1 MLKKLL
7 PLAFLAALIGW
18 GIYDYIQSNDR
29 ASQPQGDEKQAAEQT
44 DRNDTG
50 EKIKTGIE
58 NGDQAPDFT
67 LKTLDGES
75 MKLSDFRGKKVIV
88 NFWATWC
95 PPCREEMPELQSYY
109 KKHQDEDITV
119 LGVDLTSTEQNKSDV
134 APFVEKVGTTFPIV
148 LDEKGDVAATYEV
161 TGYPTS
167 YFIDEQGVIQ
177 YKLVGAMNTDVIRKA
192 VGKME

>member
-75 MKLSDFRGKKVIV
+75 MKLSDFRGKKGHCQFLGDMVPALSGR
-88 NFWATWC
+88 NAGTAKL
-95 PPCREEMPELQSYY
+95 LQ
-109 KKHQDEDITV
+109 E
-119 LGVDLTSTEQNKSDV
+119 TS
-134 APFVEKVGTTFPIV
+134 
-148 LDEKGDVAATYEV
+148 
-161 TGYPTS
+161 
-167 YFIDEQGVIQ
+167 
-177 YKLVGAMNTDVIRKA
+177 R
-192 VGKME
+192 